1 MAREYPI
8 ENVRN
13 IGIAAHIDAG
23 KTTTTERILF
33 FTTPAKNIK
42 SVQVDDGTAEMDWM
56 VPGTRT
62 RRDNHRRRDNLF
74 LA

>member
-33 FTTPAKNIK
+33 YTGMIAT
-42 SVQVDDGTAEMDWM
+42 DWC
-56 VPGTRT
+56 
-62 RRDNHRRRDNLF
+62 HRF
-74 LA
+74 AS

>member
-23 KTTTTERILF
+23 K
-33 FTTPAKNIK
+33 NN
-42 SVQVDDGTAEMDWM
+42 D
-56 VPGTRT
+56 
-62 RRDNHRRRDNLF
+62 HRANPVLHRQKT
-74 LA
+74 